1 MTTVSRTQ
9 LKAGDKVNFY
19 GGQFLIESTT
29 ECRGLIDG
37 SSAYGRFADFI
48 GPSPVARAN
57 GKWIG
62 GDIIPCYFGPDLDFV
77 FQGNHRGTACRV
89 D

>member
-9 LKAGDKVNFY
+9 LKAGDKVFY
-19 GGQFLIESTT
+19 HGATFQIDGTT
-29 ECRGLIDG
+29 ESRGHIDG
-37 SSAYGRFADFI
+37 AHAYGKFAEFV

-57 GKWIG
+57 GKWVSG
-62 GDIIPCYFGPDLDFV
+62 EIIPAYFGPNLDMV
-77 FQGNHRGTACRV
+77 FQGNHRGTIYRE